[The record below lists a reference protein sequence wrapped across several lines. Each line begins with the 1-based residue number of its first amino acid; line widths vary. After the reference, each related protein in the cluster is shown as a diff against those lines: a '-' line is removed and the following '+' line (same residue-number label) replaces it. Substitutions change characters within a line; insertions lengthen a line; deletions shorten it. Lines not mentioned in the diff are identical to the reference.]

1 SEEVRL
7 VPPSQHGPPGEKAF
21 DCCRLLWQPRDPR
34 LGVTS
39 VICQR
44 GRVGPRSKVTSPER
58 DARILIVCMGAIDVG
73 LGNSLGNVLYNPKT
87 MAIGEHQCSKAG
99 VR

>member
-1 SEEVRL
+1 MAPIQDV
-7 VPPSQHGPPGEKAF
+7 HPGEKPL
-21 DCCRLLWQPRDPR
+21 DCCPILWQLRDPR
-34 LGVTS
+34 LAVTS